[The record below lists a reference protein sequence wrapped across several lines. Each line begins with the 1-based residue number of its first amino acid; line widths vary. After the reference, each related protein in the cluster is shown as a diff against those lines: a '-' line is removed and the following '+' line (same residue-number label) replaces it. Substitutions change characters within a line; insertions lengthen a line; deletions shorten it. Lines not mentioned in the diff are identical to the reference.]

1 MVGSLAGGY
10 AMIGRLGRSF
20 NQAAGELA
28 YASGLLF
35 AVLKES
41 LLFFRRRQVGF
52 RVFILQILFTA
63 VEALPIIAFISLAL
77 GALIIVQGN
86 SILPRFGQGKLLY
99 TLLIIVIT
107 RELGPLLTAFIIIAR
122 SGTAIA
128 TELGNMVISHEIEA
142 YVAVGINPIAYLVVP
157 RFLGVTV
164 SVVLLTL
171 YFNFFGL
178 FGSFLL
184 TQFVQRIP
192 FHEYLVNLLA
202 ALAPSA
208 RAAEPPAILV
218 LGDSLSAGFGL
229 APGQGW
235 VALLQQRLKKQGYGH
250 RVVNASVSGE
260 TTGAGTTFTW
270 VMPGTGLTV
279 RRTIANAS
287 TTGTIVGDVRYEERA
302 TLALTQARPR
312 R

>member
-1 MVGSLAGGY
+1 M
-10 AMIGRLGRSF
+10 
-20 NQAAGELA
+20 AGELA

-63 VEALPIIAFISLAL
+63 VEAISIVAFISLAL
-77 GALIIVQGN
+77 GALIIIQGN

-99 TLLIIVIT
+99 TLLVIVIT

-164 SVVLLTL
+164 SMVLLTF

-184 TQFVQRIP
+184 TQLVRRIP
-192 FHEYLVNLLA
+192 FNEY
-202 ALAPSA
+202 
-208 RAAEPPAILV
+208 RRQPAGRPDPGGHPV
-218 LGDSLSAGFGL
+218 LPA
-229 APGQGW
+229 
-235 VALLQQRLKKQGYGH
+235 
-250 RVVNASVSGE
+250 
-260 TTGAGTTFTW
+260 
-270 VMPGTGLTV
+270 
-279 RRTIANAS
+279 
-287 TTGTIVGDVRYEERA
+287 EERGLRGDHLLRRRLPGLPGESLLHRGSA
-302 TLALTQARPR
+302 DRHQGGRPGLR
-312 R
+312 AVHPGGCRDHA